1 MLFLPNKLMCLLCV
15 YILLFSIC
23 LKIGWN
29 SGCDHAD
36 ANYDVGMN
44 NAHALLWNMSMND
57 WIARVKRTLHLLHRS
72 HHAWMIRADAFQ
84 VSRMMTMVTWYITR
98 ATCCTPDVLIFLFH
112 SVTGRYMLLNYTSL
126 ALELVLT
133 LWKWVAGNFTVLLA
147 AVFMFA

>member
-44 NAHALLWNMSMND
+44 NAHALL
-57 WIARVKRTLHLLHRS
+57 
-72 HHAWMIRADAFQ
+72 
-84 VSRMMTMVTWYITR
+84 
-98 ATCCTPDVLIFLFH
+98 
-112 SVTGRYMLLNYTSL
+112 
-126 ALELVLT
+126 
-133 LWKWVAGNFTVLLA
+133 
-147 AVFMFA
+147 